1 MFNMPQSNQFTMM
14 MYQDK
19 LFFNPPKHF
28 YQLELAYLAQ
38 NLATYQGQDELPR
51 LGGSVNSAHH
61 YPKPQASVLV
71 AITNEPS
78 PRLLLTKRSSRLS
91 SHAGEIAFVGGHRD
105 QVDKNTAETALREGF
120 EEVGL
125 MANSVSVIGYL
136 PMQQSKAG
144 LWVRPVV
151 GLVEPAVLADLV
163 CQEAEIERI
172 FWVPLGFF
180 RDTPPSIYQFDY
192 TQANQT
198 ATIHTPA
205 WYVDGE
211 TVWGLTGRMIASLV
225 EIGFGVKI
233 EWYYRRA
240 SLD

>member
-1 MFNMPQSNQFTMM
+1 MM

-28 YQLELAYLAQ
+28 YQLQLAYLAQ

-51 LGGSVNSAHH
+51 LGGSVNSAHR

-71 AITNEPS
+71 AITNETTS
-78 PRLLLTKRSSRLS
+78 RLLLTKRSSRLS

-105 QVDKNTAETALREGF
+105 DGDKNTADTALREGF

-125 MANSVSVIGYL
+125 GRDSVSVIGYL
-136 PMQQSKAG
+136 PMQQSRAG

-163 CQEAEIERI
+163 CQETEIERI
-172 FWVPLGFF
+172 FWVSLDFF
-180 RDTPPSIYQFDY
+180 RNTPPSVYQFDY

-198 ATIHTPA
+198 TTIHTPA

-211 TVWGLTGRMIASLV
+211 TVWGLTGRMIATLLN
-225 EIGFGVKI
+225 IGFGADI
-233 EWYYRRA
+233 DWYYRKA
-240 SLD
+240 